1 MRKQIRNAQIYGSET
16 PYVIEQDGR
25 GERVYDIFSRLLK
38 DRIIFIRGAIDD
50 RVADIVVAQLLFLDM
65 EDSKQDISIYIN
77 SPGGEIYSG
86 LAIYDTMQ
94 FVKASVAT
102 TCIGKAMSMG
112 AVLLAAGT
120 KGKRFSLPHSR
131 VCIHQPLMSG
141 LSGQASDIEIH
152 AAEIRKQKDILT
164 NILAKHTGKKREKIS
179 KDADRDFFLSA
190 EEAKNYGIVD
200 EVITPTEAEADDKG

>member
-1 MRKQIRNAQIYGSET
+1 MHQENTRKPSVYASET

-38 DRIIFIRGAIDD
+38 DRIIFIRGGIND

-77 SPGGEIYSG
+77 SPGGDIYSG

-94 FVKASVAT
+94 FIKADVAT
-102 TCIGKAMSMG
+102 TCIGSAMSM
-112 AVLLAAGT
+112 AAILLAAGT
-120 KGKRFSLPHSR
+120 PGKRFMLPHSR
-131 VCIHQPLMSG
+131 VLLHQPLMDG

-152 AAEIRKQKDILT
+152 AAEIRNLKEM
-164 NILAKHTGKKREKIS
+164 LAKIVSKHTGKS
-179 KDADRDFFLSA
+179 KKDVLKDSDRDFFLSA
-190 EEAKNYGIVD
+190 EAAKDYGIVD
-200 EVITPTEAEADDKG
+200 EVITPREKETDE

>member
-1 MRKQIRNAQIYGSET
+1 MTEHNPRPAIYGSET
-16 PYVIEQDGR
+16 PYVIERDGR
-25 GERVYDIFSRLLK
+25 GERVYDIFSRLMK

-65 EDSKQDISIYIN
+65 EDAKQDVSIYIN

-94 FVKASVAT
+94 FVKANVAT

-120 KGKRFSLPHSR
+120 PGKRFMLPHSR
-131 VCIHQPLMSG
+131 VCIHQPMLAG

-152 AAEIRKQKDILT
+152 AAEIRKQKEIIT
-164 NILAKHTGKKREKIS
+164 SILAKHTGKTEEEVT
-179 KDADRDFFLSA
+179 KDSDRDFFLSA
-190 EEAKNYGIVD
+190 EGAKEYGIVD
-200 EVITPTEAEADDKG
+200 EVISKTEARENG